1 MMLFPHAMT
10 LTRKVGL
17 SSFGIALLCSGI
29 AWLRNLK
36 LGRRGAWFAALLML
50 MEGFFFL
57 DMIYEWRWLLHDSLQ
72 RSFEARGLYGQRHW
86 FQIACLMLLGA
97 LLFFGF
103 RAMLGKLRGRTGAR
117 LAGCGLFLSLGCWC
131 VEVISLHATD
141 HVLYSVDSGLM
152 TIAYLWILGALLV
165 AVGVLLDAWAR

>member
-29 AWLRNLK
+29 AWLRNLRQA
-36 LGRRGAWFAALLML
+36 RRGAWFAALLML
-50 MEGFFFL
+50 AEGFFFL
-57 DMIYEWRWLLHDSLQ
+57 DMIYEWRWLIHDSLR
-72 RSFEARGLYGQRHW
+72 RSFEMRGLYGQRHW
-86 FQIACLMLLGA
+86 FQIICLVFLAA
-97 LLFFGF
+97 LLVFGF
-103 RAMLGKLRGRTGAR
+103 RAVLGKLRGRVGAR
-117 LAGCGLFLSLGCWC
+117 LAVCGLFLSLGCWC

-141 HVLYSVDSGLM
+141 HVLYSVDNGIM
-152 TIAYLWILGALLV
+152 AVAYLWVLGALLV

>member
-1 MMLFPHAMT
+1 MLLFPHAMT

-29 AWLRNLK
+29 AWLRNLQK
-36 LGRRGAWFAALLML
+36 ARRGAWFAVLLML
-50 MEGFFFL
+50 AEGFFFL

-72 RSFEARGLYGQRHW
+72 WSFMVRGLYGQRHW
-86 FQIACLMLLGA
+86 FQIACLVLLGV
-97 LLFFGF
+97 LLVFGF
-103 RAMLGKLRGRTGAR
+103 RAVMRKLRGCAGAR
-117 LAGCGLFLSLGCWC
+117 LAAGGLLLSVGCWC

-152 TIAYLWILGALLV
+152 TVAYLWILGTLLV
-165 AVGVLLDAWAR
+165 VVGMVMDAWA